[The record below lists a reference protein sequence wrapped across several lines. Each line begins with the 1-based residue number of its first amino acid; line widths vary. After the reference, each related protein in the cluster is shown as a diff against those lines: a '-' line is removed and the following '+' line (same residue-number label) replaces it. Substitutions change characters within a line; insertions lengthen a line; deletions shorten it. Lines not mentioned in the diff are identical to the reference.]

1 MLCHQDCERLSSRQL
16 SAIYDIRNPTQ
27 VVVWRRSSVEALGNN
42 MTSSDDTWAQAIDRH
57 VSVADAVTKNKARW
71 QANGAVKLIEMA
83 KNTVCVHVEGKIVF
97 LEMWCGGQRVTKT
110 TS

>member
-1 MLCHQDCERLSSRQL
+1 MLCHQDCEGLSSRQL
-16 SAIYDIRNPTQ
+16 SAIYDIRNPNQ

-57 VSVADAVTKNKARW
+57 VYVADAVTKNKARW
-71 QANGAVKLIEMA
+71 QANGAVKLLEIA
-83 KNTVCVHVEGKIVF
+83 KNTVCVHLEGEIVF
-97 LEMWCGGQRVTKT
+97 LEMWCSGQHLTKT